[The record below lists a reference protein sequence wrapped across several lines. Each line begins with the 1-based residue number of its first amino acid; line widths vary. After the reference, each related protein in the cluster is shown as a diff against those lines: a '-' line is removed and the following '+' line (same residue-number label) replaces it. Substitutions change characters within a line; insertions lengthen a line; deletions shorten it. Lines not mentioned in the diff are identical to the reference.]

1 MASWLGFGNIAQ
13 IVELLLQSFPVYIY
27 GELLLQFMI
36 KCSMQ
41 PGPIIDEQSI
51 VYIIGGD
58 QVSVLCQW
66 EILLFQELAINRRD
80 KLLYDTV
87 IYGQFSSN
95 KRVLK
100 QIMLISSEIMIGGKF
115 CHTQNFYFGNVNN

>member
-80 KLLYDTV
+80 KLL
-87 IYGQFSSN
+87 
-95 KRVLK
+95 
-100 QIMLISSEIMIGGKF
+100 
-115 CHTQNFYFGNVNN
+115 HTYMTR